1 LTNELRGAE
10 MFPFFLFYFVR
21 YGTSFDILRYITT
34 TTMEDYK
41 LKRLQEKRLE
51 IVRNGFYH
59 FAIIVGSIA
68 IIFKL
73 IILILI

>member
-1 LTNELRGAE
+1 
-10 MFPFFLFYFVR
+10 
-21 YGTSFDILRYITT
+21 
-34 TTMEDYK
+34 MEDYK